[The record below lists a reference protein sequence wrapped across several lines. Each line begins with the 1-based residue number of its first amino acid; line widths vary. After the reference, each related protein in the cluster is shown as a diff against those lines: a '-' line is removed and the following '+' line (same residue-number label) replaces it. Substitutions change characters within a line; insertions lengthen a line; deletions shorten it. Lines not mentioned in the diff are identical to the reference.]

1 VIFYILVKTHVP
13 LGLVRGAIAVAIVIA
28 VLRWLPQSA
37 APLGFGGWLGSW
49 LRAGSPPGGP
59 KDAISGRPL

>member
-1 VIFYILVKTHVP
+1 VILYILLKTHVP
-13 LGLVRGAIAVAIVIA
+13 FGVVRGAVAIAIVIV

-49 LRAGSPPGGP
+49 LRSGPPPGGP
-59 KDAISGRPL
+59 KDALQGPR

>member
-1 VIFYILVKTHVP
+1 VILYVLLKTSVP
-13 LGLVRGAIAVAIVIA
+13 LGVVRAVIAVAIVVA

-49 LRAGSPPGGP
+49 LRENPPGSGGR
-59 KDAISGRPL
+59 DAVMGRR

>member
-1 VIFYILVKTHVP
+1 MILHVLLKTHVP
-13 LGLVRGAIAVAIVIA
+13 PGLVRAAVAVAIVMA

-49 LRAGSPPGGP
+49 LRESLPRELPQIAR
-59 KDAISGRPL
+59 GRA

>member
-1 VIFYILVKTHVP
+1 VILYILLKTHVP
-13 LGLVRGAIAVAIVIA
+13 PGALRVALALAIALA

-49 LRAGSPPGGP
+49 LRSEPPPGGP
-59 KDAISGRPL
+59 KDALQGPR

>member
-1 VIFYILVKTHVP
+1 MILFILLKTHVP
-13 LGLVRGAIAVAIVIA
+13 LGVVRGAIVIAIVLA

-49 LRAGSPPGGP
+49 LRAGSPPGRP
-59 KDAISGRPL
+59 EDAISGGPQ